1 MEKSLYSIIESYQN
15 GNAEAVL
22 EILQKFDPLIKHYS
36 NKFDHDREDVY
47 ADLRL
52 ELICMLKRIKLSDLS
67 CFSDGV
73 IVQYI
78 QRTIKNK
85 YIAISKKNAAQRCCT
100 AIDDLNDYEKAH
112 YERKS
117 STNDV
122 YSSIL
127 LSDLYRSLNQ
137 NEILILN
144 ELYVKGRSV
153 SEIGQIL
160 GKSRQA
166 INQTKNHALE
176 KLRNNWAL

>member
-1 MEKSLYSIIESYQN
+1 MK
-15 GNAEAVL
+15 
-22 EILQKFDPLIKHYS
+22 
-36 NKFDHDREDVY
+36 
-47 ADLRL
+47 
-52 ELICMLKRIKLSDLS
+52 
-67 CFSDGV
+67 
-73 IVQYI
+73 
-78 QRTIKNK
+78 
-85 YIAISKKNAAQRCCT
+85 
-100 AIDDLNDYEKAH
+100 KAH

-137 NEILILN
+137 NEVLILN

>member
-1 MEKSLYSIIESYQN
+1 MRN
-15 GNAEAVL
+15 
-22 EILQKFDPLIKHYS
+22 
-36 NKFDHDREDVY
+36 

-67 CFSDGV
+67 CSSDGV

-127 LSDLYRSLNQ
+127 LSDLYRLLNQ
-137 NEILILN
+137 NEVLILN